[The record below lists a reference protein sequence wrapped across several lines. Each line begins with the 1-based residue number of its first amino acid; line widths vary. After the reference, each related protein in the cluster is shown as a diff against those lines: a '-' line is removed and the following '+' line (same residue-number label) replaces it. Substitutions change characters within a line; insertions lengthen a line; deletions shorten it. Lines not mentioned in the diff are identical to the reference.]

1 MHPDGRWQE
10 QLSTHQRTLS
20 QLRELSMRQQQLA
33 SEQRQLME
41 ENLDEFGRI
50 RSHLGLE
57 DIIRLQ
63 GSANMV
69 PSQGQL

>member
-1 MHPDGRWQE
+1 
-10 QLSTHQRTLS
+10 
-20 QLRELSMRQQQLA
+20 MRQQQLA